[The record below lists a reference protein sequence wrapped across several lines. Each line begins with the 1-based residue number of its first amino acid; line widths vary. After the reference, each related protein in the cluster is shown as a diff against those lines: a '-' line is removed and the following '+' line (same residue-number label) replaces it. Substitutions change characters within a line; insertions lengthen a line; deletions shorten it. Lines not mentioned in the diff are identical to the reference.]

1 MWLKAERKR
10 LNVNIVFIN
19 TYIFQVR
26 KNRLV
31 HAIPLWRLLLYGH
44 ANLIKKILRFLFE
57 ERRKKYKFLAYKL
70 CERQTPKERLWDR
83 VLPVIAR
90 WWFAGYLRGRFYD
103 RPLQTYIKIQTC
115 LRRVAR
121 PLSRRNSARPP
132 PHLRPRD
139 SLAAAFFPA
148 LLRERHAS
156 RHGGS
161 RWPLSRVTV
170 GLPQVGHVQSRPL
183 LERRVRSRRRTKTRL
198 GEEASSILLLLRLR
212 LLLINDSKEE
222 RITFFWA
229 AGFVSS
235 LMGSK
240 GRTWGRSHTSS
251 AVSVS
256 RRRSFLSRENDMSR
270 NDTRDEITTV
280 RAFGCRW

>member
-1 MWLKAERKR
+1 MRS
-10 LNVNIVFIN
+10 
-19 TYIFQVR
+19 
-26 KNRLV
+26 
-31 HAIPLWRLLLYGH
+31 
-44 ANLIKKILRFLFE
+44 RF
-57 ERRKKYKFLAYKL
+57 
-70 CERQTPKERLWDR
+70 T
-83 VLPVIAR
+83 VIAR
-90 WWFAGYLRGRFYD
+90 WWFAGSLCGRFYD
-103 RPLQTYIKIQTC
+103 RPLQAYIKIQTC

-121 PLSRRNSARPP
+121 PLSRRNSARPL

-183 LERRVRSRRRTKTRL
+183 LERRVRSRRRAKTRL
-198 GEEASSILLLLRLR
+198 GEEASSILLLL
-212 LLLINDSKEE
+212 LIGDSKKE
-222 RITFFWA
+222 RITFLFWA

-240 GRTWGRSHTSS
+240 GRTRGRSHTSS

-256 RRRSFLSRENDMSR
+256 RRSFLSRENDMSR
-270 NDTRDEITTV
+270 DDTRETRSRRCVLLDADDEVETCFDVQTRKQI
-280 RAFGCRW
+280 